1 MNNDTLILDTET
13 TGVSGEDRVVELSII
28 DTEGACIYSCMFNP
42 GMPMPEGASAV
53 NGITDDMLKD
63 KPTFD
68 MQAKT
73 LAMILRGKTIA
84 GWNIG
89 FDTRMIRN
97 EFLRLGITEEIWAS
111 EWDTMDWFGRRMGL
125 KAGRNGTH
133 WCKLIKAKEM
143 MGLGDSQQHRA
154 LGDCLDTLAVINA
167 ARNA

>member
-111 EWDTMDWFGRRMGL
+111 EWDAMD
-125 KAGRNGTH
+125 
-133 WCKLIKAKEM
+133 
-143 MGLGDSQQHRA
+143 
-154 LGDCLDTLAVINA
+154 
-167 ARNA
+167 